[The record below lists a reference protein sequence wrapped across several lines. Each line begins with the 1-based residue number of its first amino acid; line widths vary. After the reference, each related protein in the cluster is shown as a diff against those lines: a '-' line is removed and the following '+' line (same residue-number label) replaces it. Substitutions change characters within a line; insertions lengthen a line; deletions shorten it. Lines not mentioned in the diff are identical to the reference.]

1 MKMSDQKETRIIYLG
16 QCIYFDKKIES
27 ESKIAEKEH
36 QKTAFKPN

>member
-27 ESKIAEKEH
+27 ESKIAEKGWLL
-36 QKTAFKPN
+36 KKVAP